1 MTSTTE
7 TYCRHSGDCLTLNHG
22 VKGLIYLGAVLFTFL
37 VAVTKYLAKQANG
50 FVSRFESTVHH
61 GEEGGAAG
69 HTGTT
74 PECRLED
81 EAAVHTGSTP
91 ECKSDCCPTRFLLRV
106 QFETPVH
113 GVIPTLKVSLFVQF
127 PLWKG
132 LMNKPRCLCCK
143 CLGTVRL
150 AIPEAT
156 RLSIWWLSLPMH
168 VCVPMSSSH
177 KDTGHTV
184 LELT

>member
-1 MTSTTE
+1 M
-7 TYCRHSGDCLTLNHG
+7 
-22 VKGLIYLGAVLFTFL
+22 IYLGAVLFTFL

-74 PECRLED
+74 PERRLED

-156 RLSIWWLSLPMH
+156 PLSIWWP
-168 VCVPMSSSH
+168 SSPYACLWPSVLFSQRHWSH
-177 KDTGHTV
+177 CTGTHLKNTSSAKHGGAYV
-184 LELT
+184 F